1 MINSELRVIYGHA
14 KNVDFTAKEANMRK
28 PSPGEKE
35 LITPDEAISFYTLSI
50 RKTRALMKEETNFIV
65 KYYDGRSLI
74 IRREFEKY
82 LENHPELR
90 RR

>member
-1 MINSELRVIYGHA
+1 
-14 KNVDFTAKEANMRK
+14 MRK

-35 LITPDEAISFYTLSI
+35 LITPDEAIAFYTLSI
-50 RKTRALMKEETNFIV
+50 RKTRALMTTENDFTV

-82 LENHPELR
+82 LENHAELR
-90 RR
+90 RRTHGN